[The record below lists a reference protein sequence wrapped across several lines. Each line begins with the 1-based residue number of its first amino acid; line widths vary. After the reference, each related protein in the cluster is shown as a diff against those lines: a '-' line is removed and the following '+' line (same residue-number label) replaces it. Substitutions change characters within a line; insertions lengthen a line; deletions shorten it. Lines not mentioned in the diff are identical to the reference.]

1 MSGCS
6 TTSCSTPE
14 QPAPGFVWSRS
25 VLPPVWFASVPV
37 SCCSYSSERA
47 SVQGAGHQLRSL
59 PSPGSS
65 WGESSSGRI
74 TNWLVLKN
82 LTPQVRPEH
91 VAGGWHS
98 AGRDS
103 SSRPLLEPEPF
114 LRPASVPQID
124 GSTLRTLCMQHG
136 PLITFHLNLPHGNA
150 LVRYSSKEEVVK
162 AQKSLHM

>member
-1 MSGCS
+1 MESAALPNS
-6 TTSCSTPE
+6 LVPAWQAPTPV
-14 QPAPGFVWSRS
+14 F
-25 VLPPVWFASVPV
+25 PP
-37 SCCSYSSERA
+37 
-47 SVQGAGHQLRSL
+47 L
-59 PSPGSS
+59 GSS

-82 LTPQVRPEH
+82 LTPQVRLEDT
-91 VAGGWHS
+91 GGGS
-98 AGRDS
+98 GLGLRLGLGQA
-103 SSRPLLEPEPF
+103 LLTLCSCF
-114 LRPASVPQID
+114 PQID

>member
-1 MSGCS
+1 MSVS
-6 TTSCSTPE
+6 
-14 QPAPGFVWSRS
+14 
-25 VLPPVWFASVPV
+25 V
-37 SCCSYSSERA
+37 SCHAASCAPPMTRCSA
-47 SVQGAGHQLRSL
+47 CQGTDSCVFPHL
-59 PSPGSS
+59 GSS

-82 LTPQVRPEH
+82 LTPQVRLERARRWQ
-91 VAGGWHS
+91 VARSELCTNCSHILHS
-98 AGRDS
+98 
-103 SSRPLLEPEPF
+103 F
-114 LRPASVPQID
+114 HPQID